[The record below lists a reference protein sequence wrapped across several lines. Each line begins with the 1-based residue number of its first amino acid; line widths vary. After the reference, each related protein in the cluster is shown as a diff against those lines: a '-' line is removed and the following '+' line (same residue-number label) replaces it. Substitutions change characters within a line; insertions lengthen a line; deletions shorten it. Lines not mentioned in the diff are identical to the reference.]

1 MKKTIAALF
10 ALSVYGC
17 TASAPAIAN
26 MNEMFWFPETPDKIQ
41 EFSDENGTYKSV
53 LSSEC
58 ADPVTME
65 HDDCLGLL
73 FNAEYWIIDAARS
86 DHNILMDGH
95 KPMIS
100 FDGVVQNVDYVRTG
114 SAIVIWRKDNP
125 DFSPIGKVMSIIT
138 PYGKGEFTL

>member
-26 MNEMFWFPETPDKIQ
+26 MNEMFWFPETPGKIQ

-95 KPMIS
+95 KPMIMLN
-100 FDGVVQNVDYVRTG
+100 GLVKHANVIRAGT
-114 SAIVIWRKDNP
+114 SIVIRRDENP
-125 DFSPIGKVMSIIT
+125 EFNPIGKVLSVNT
-138 PYGKGEFTL
+138 PYGKGEFVL